1 MIFVVLA
8 GVIVAA
14 AIVAVVAVVAT
25 RRSSAP
31 VASGDAADRPPASP
45 RLPPPAPMTDLES
58 ALAQVI
64 DREGRPIAE
73 RIEAEAVHVD
83 PLRDPEDTGPLLRR
97 ALDSVAH
104 HDDEPAAHEPD
115 GDDAGTATAD
125 EHSRG
130 PEA

>member
-1 MIFVVLA
+1 MGPLIFVVLA

-14 AIVAVVAVVAT
+14 AIVAVVAT
-25 RRSSAP
+25 RRSSSP
-31 VASGDAADRPPASP
+31 IASGDTDDQSPASL

-58 ALAQVI
+58 ALAKVT

-104 HDDEPAAHEPD
+104 HDDEPAAHEPGD
-115 GDDAGTATAD
+115 GDPGTATA
-125 EHSRG
+125 EEPTRR